1 MTETTSATAV
11 AVPPGRRLPMRA
23 AFLPSR
29 GLRFLSACQ
38 RRYGNVFTV
47 RVPLR
52 GTLVYL
58 ADPADIKTVFAG
70 DPSVFHAGEA
80 NTTLRGLLGDSSLL
94 VIDDE
99 VHRDRRHLMMPPFHR
114 AAVARQADLIAQIAA
129 ANVAT
134 WPVGTRFA
142 VAPKMSEI
150 TLEVIL
156 RTVIGATQPA
166 RLAALRKV
174 MPRLLNMGP
183 WEALALANPRLM
195 RRRPWRGLQRRIAE
209 ADDLLYAEIADRRA
223 DPDLAA
229 RTDTRW
235 PCWCGRPTKTHAR

>member
-1 MTETTSATAV
+1 
-11 AVPPGRRLPMRA
+11 MRA

-80 NTTLRGLLGDSSLL
+80 NTRLRGLLGDSSLL

-99 VHRDRRHLMMPPFHR
+99 VHRDRRHLMMPPFHH

-156 RTVIGATQPA
+156 RTVIGATQPT

-174 MPRLLNMGP
+174 MPRLLNIGP
-183 WEALALANPRLM
+183 WEVLALANPRLM
-195 RRRPWRGLQRRIAE
+195 RRPPLARVAAPHRRSRRPSLCR
-209 ADDLLYAEIADRRA
+209 DRRSSRR
-223 DPDLAA
+223 PRPR
-229 RTDTRW
+229 RTD
-235 PCWCGRPTKTHAR
+235 